1 MVMAN
6 VATLERMFWFDEQ
19 VRRKRYPNATRLAE
33 RFEFSPKTAQRCI
46 DALRDRFG
54 APLEYD
60 AACKGYSYRDG
71 SFALPRFQ
79 ISEKEMLAILLA
91 RRLLSPTI
99 WNYFFRTLVSGR

>member
-1 MVMAN
+1 MAN

-99 WNYFFRTLVSGR
+99 WNYFFRSLVSGR